1 MKKPLLLIALAFAV
15 ISCSNEKKTDEISVS
30 EMIVEVKT
38 PEIKGEEITY
48 EADGVIM
55 KGYIAYDASSS
66 EKRPGVLVVHEW
78 WGHNEHSRR
87 SAMKLAE
94 LGYVALAVDMYGE
107 GKQVEHP
114 DDAMKFSGAVMQ
126 NFDGAKDRFNA
137 AIATLNA
144 NPMVD
149 AEKTAAIGYCFG
161 GGIVLNMARQGAD
174 LDAVASFHGSLG
186 AVQPAEPGAV
196 QAKLLV
202 MNGEADP
209 FVGADAIEAFK
220 AEMAAAGAEMEFV
233 NYPGAVHAF
242 TNPAATEMGQ
252 KFELPLAYNEEA
264 DKASWAKMTEF
275 LKSVFN

>member
-1 MKKPLLLIALAFAV
+1 MKKPLLYVALAILV
-15 ISCSNEKKTDEISVS
+15 ISCSNENKVDSTPVS
-30 EMIVEVKT
+30 EAVVDADS

-48 EADGVIM
+48 EADGVTM
-55 KGYIAYDASSS
+55 KGYIAYDASSK

-94 LGYVALAVDMYGE
+94 LGYVALAVDMYGD
-107 GKQVEHP
+107 GKQAEHP

-186 AVQPAEPGAV
+186 AVQPAEPGTV

-202 MNGEADP
+202 MNGEDDP
-209 FVGADAIEAFK
+209 FVGEEAIAAFK
-220 AEMAAAGAEMEFV
+220 AEMDAAGADMEFV
-233 NYPGAVHAF
+233 NYPEAVHAF

-252 KFELPLAYNEEA
+252 KFELPLAYNQKA
-264 DKASWAKMTEF
+264 DEASWAKMTEF